1 MATVAV
7 RVPLIRLSPFFLTQ
21 QPIPIIHDLLWFKK
35 GVCVLSQV
43 VEEIVRGKVLTLA
56 YCNQPILP
64 HTISVSDLELLS
76 SLVVIYF

>member
-7 RVPLIRLSPFFLTQ
+7 RVPLIRLSPFFVTQ

-35 GVCVLSQV
+35 GVCVLSQI
-43 VEEIVRGKVLTLA
+43 VEENIRGKVLTVA
-56 YCNQPILP
+56 YCNQPILLQ
-64 HTISVSDLELLS
+64 TVSVSDLELFS